1 MADAILLFSEG
12 ESFYPEDYTATPGKV
27 RTGKRFRGNGSYDTQ
42 TGTLEEV
49 AAVEHSLPING
60 SYSIPAGIHSG
71 QDKITQNIPT
81 QGNTEITPSAAG
93 ETVAVSGKY
102 MLTNVT
108 INPVS
113 NFRPDVIKRGVK
125 VGIGDQEIT
134 GTFEGFVT

>member
-1 MADAILLFSEG
+1 MADAILLFSGG
-12 ESFYPEDYTATPGKV
+12 ENFYPEDYTATPGKV
-27 RTGKRFRGNGSYDTQ
+27 RAGKKFRGNGSYDTQ

-49 AAVEHSLPING
+49 EAIEYSLPING
-60 SYSIPAGIHSG
+60 NYSISPGIHSG

-81 QGNTEITPSAAG
+81 QGNTEITPTASG
-93 ETVAVSGKY
+93 EIIAVSGKY

-108 INPVS
+108 INAVN
-113 NFRPDVIKRGVK
+113 NFSPDVIKYGVT